1 MNVNLR
7 LHLALDQWPLWG
19 LPEGRAP
26 SAIHRLPGGLTNDN
40 FSLQCGPHHLVLR
53 LNHTDDTRLNI
64 LRPVELGIQQF
75 MARIGLSPTV
85 HYVSQS
91 DGYWVRDFIEGDVLQ
106 STGINADTL
115 AGMARVLHSVHH
127 LDIHQLKIPPLDFA
141 TKAGHY
147 LALLEQEHPQEKAL
161 LGSVRQVV
169 IAVNDALPQGQ
180 SLCHMDPLPANWIQ
194 QPSGLL
200 SLLDWEYAAL
210 AHPLLDFAALY
221 RKLPLHL
228 QPLWKEAAHID
239 DERHWTAALRQAD
252 LLELLWLVAEGQTD
266 IGRLQQITE

>member
-7 LHLALDQWPLWG
+7 LHLALDQWQSWG

-26 SAIHRLPGGLTNDN
+26 SAIRRLPGGLTNDN

-53 LNHTDDTRLNI
+53 LNHTDEARLNI

-75 MARIGLSPTV
+75 MARIGLSPAV
-85 HYVSQS
+85 HYVSQQ
-91 DGYWVRDFIEGDVLQ
+91 DGYWVRDFIEGNVLQ
-106 STGINADTL
+106 TAEINADTL

-127 LDIHQLKIPPLDFA
+127 LDIHQLQVPPLDFA
-141 TKAGHY
+141 TKAEHY

-161 LGSVRQVV
+161 LDSVRQLASD
-169 IAVNDALPQGQ
+169 IDDALPQGT

-221 RKLPLHL
+221 RKLPMHL
-228 QPLWKEAAHID
+228 QPLWKDAAHID
-239 DERHWTAALRQAD
+239 DEGHWTAALRQTD
-252 LLELLWLVAEGQTD
+252 LLELLWLIAEGQTD
-266 IGRLQQITE
+266 IDRLQQIT